1 MPLILIAEDDLG
13 TSRLA
18 ATALRNQGHEV
29 LTAPDGLSAWRL
41 IEMRSPNLV
50 VSDVNMPGMNG
61 HELLSRLRAHPRLAL
76 TPLILLTSLQE
87 RKDMRHG
94 MSLGANDYLTKPLR
108 PKELIEA
115 VNVKFGLQQRR
126 ETLQA
131 DEVKNALAQALEQQA
146 WDLHEQY
153 EQRLARELSEQW
165 PQDNRH
171 EASTLLDNASVIWAD
186 IRHYQRWLEAL
197 APHELSRV
205 LKRFY
210 EHCGDTLHLFGVTAL
225 YFGGEGLVAVYAD
238 SPDGTH
244 GAPHGLRALKAAHG
258 LQKTTAAM
266 NAFVEEHRE
275 SRRLPNFEVGVAL
288 HQGPVA
294 LTRLEGL
301 LGGAAQLI
309 PVGATVAQARTIR
322 RLAPRVA
329 GALTVSD
336 SPMRSLKGQV
346 KILGRYAIPW
356 DIDRAPLEVC
366 AVQPMVRTRPKPPR
380 TPN

>member
-1 MPLILIAEDDLG
+1 MPLILIAEDDHG

-29 LTAPDGLSAWRL
+29 ITAPDGLSAWRL
-41 IEMRSPNLV
+41 IEMRSPALI

-61 HELLSRLRAHPRLAL
+61 LDLLHRLRAHPRLGL

-87 RKDMRHG
+87 RKDMRQG
-94 MSLGANDYLTKPLR
+94 MSLGASDYLTKPLR

-115 VNVKFGLQQRR
+115 VNAQFDQHRRR
-126 ETLQA
+126 ETMQSS
-131 DEVKNALAQALEQQA
+131 EVKGALEQALEQQA

-153 EQRLARELSEQW
+153 EKRLARELSEQW
-165 PQDNRH
+165 PQDTPH
-171 EASTLLDNASVIWAD
+171 EDSTRLEKATVLWAD
-186 IRHYQRWLEAL
+186 IRHYQAWLETL

-210 EHCGDTLHLFGVTAL
+210 ENSGDVIHLFGATSL
-225 YFGGEGLVAVYAD
+225 YFVGEGLVAVYAD
-238 SPDGTH
+238 PVGGSTSAH
-244 GAPHGLRALKAAHG
+244 HSLRALKASQG
-258 LQKTTAAM
+258 LQKTSVTM
-266 NAFVEEHRE
+266 NAYIEEHWPE
-275 SRRLPNFEVGVAL
+275 RRLPLFEVGIAL

-301 LGGAAQLI
+301 LGGAAQFI
-309 PVGATVAQARTIR
+309 PVGETVAQARTIR

-329 GALTVSD
+329 GAITVSE
-336 SPMRSLKGQV
+336 SVMRALVGSV

-356 DIDRAPLEVC
+356 DADRAPLEVC
-366 AVQPMVRTRPKPPR
+366 AIQALPQAAS
-380 TPN
+380 TPTKTPT